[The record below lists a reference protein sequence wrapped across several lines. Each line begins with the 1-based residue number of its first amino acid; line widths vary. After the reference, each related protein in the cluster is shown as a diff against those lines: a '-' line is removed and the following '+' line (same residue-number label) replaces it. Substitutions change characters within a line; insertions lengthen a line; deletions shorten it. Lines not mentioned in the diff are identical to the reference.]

1 MFIKTSKPGEA
12 LKLVAAFR
20 DIEDVISVQ
29 EKTREE
35 LIAAKEEA
43 ERANNA
49 KTNFLMRMSH
59 DIRTPINGIVGMLDI
74 GDRYA
79 LDLERQAECRN
90 KVRNASKILLDLV
103 NDVLDMNK
111 LESGRIILEHKP
123 FVFSDLVD
131 EVCQTLRRQ
140 ADEREIEIIED
151 LGNTKDVALIGSATH
166 IKRIAMNIIGNAVK
180 YNKDQGK
187 IYVSCNLQRGDEKH
201 GDLEFT
207 CADTGIGMSPEFLE
221 EIFEPFTQE
230 RISARSTYEGTGL
243 GMAIAKSIVDKMEGQ
258 IQVESVKDKGSS
270 FYVRIPVEIDESK
283 KLQASLAETKEP
295 CFIQN
300 MTILLAED
308 NELNMEVAKCLLEE
322 EGAKVIE
329 ARDGMEA
336 VDIFS
341 KSEIGQIQAI
351 LMDVMMPGMN
361 GYEATGKIRSLERE
375 DAGTVPIIA
384 MTANAF
390 TEDKLK
396 AYEAGMNEHI
406 SKPFNMKRVIK
417 LICQLLQKIEGK

>member
-243 GMAIAKSIVDKMEGQ
+243 GMAIAKA
-258 IQVESVKDKGSS
+258 
-270 FYVRIPVEIDESK
+270 
-283 KLQASLAETKEP
+283 L
-295 CFIQN
+295 
-300 MTILLAED
+300 
-308 NELNMEVAKCLLEE
+308 
-322 EGAKVIE
+322 
-329 ARDGMEA
+329 
-336 VDIFS
+336 
-341 KSEIGQIQAI
+341 
-351 LMDVMMPGMN
+351 
-361 GYEATGKIRSLERE
+361 
-375 DAGTVPIIA
+375 
-384 MTANAF
+384 
-390 TEDKLK
+390 
-396 AYEAGMNEHI
+396 
-406 SKPFNMKRVIK
+406 
-417 LICQLLQKIEGK
+417 

>member
-1 MFIKTSKPGEA
+1 M
-12 LKLVAAFR
+12 
-20 DIEDVISVQ
+20 
-29 EKTREE
+29 
-35 LIAAKEEA
+35 
-43 ERANNA
+43 
-49 KTNFLMRMSH
+49 
-59 DIRTPINGIVGMLDI
+59 
-74 GDRYA
+74 
-79 LDLERQAECRN
+79 
-90 KVRNASKILLDLV
+90 
-103 NDVLDMNK
+103 
-111 LESGRIILEHKP
+111 
-123 FVFSDLVD
+123 
-131 EVCQTLRRQ
+131 
-140 ADEREIEIIED
+140 
-151 LGNTKDVALIGSATH
+151 
-166 IKRIAMNIIGNAVK
+166 
-180 YNKDQGK
+180 
-187 IYVSCNLQRGDEKH
+187 
-201 GDLEFT
+201 
-207 CADTGIGMSPEFLE
+207 
-221 EIFEPFTQE
+221 
-230 RISARSTYEGTGL
+230 
-243 GMAIAKSIVDKMEGQ
+243 
-258 IQVESVKDKGSS
+258 ESVKDKGSS